1 MGPTGFL
8 PSSNDPDLGQKPLD
22 EIREA
27 FELQAEGLIL
37 GGVDALLIETSQ
49 DILEVKLIIEA
60 CHNAIEKTG
69 KKVPIISNTTLDQYG
84 KMLLGTNIQSAYTT
98 VSDMGIDVFGL
109 NCSTG
114 PIEMNPSIRW
124 LDEQNEHSLLVVPN
138 AGMPENQGGK
148 AVYKMT
154 PEMMGDALGDF
165 LNQYKKVRIIGGCC
179 GTNPEHIKVLR
190 KVIDEKANSLKG

>member
-1 MGPTGFL
+1 L
-8 PSSNDPDLGQKPLD
+8 VQKSLD
-22 EIREA
+22 EIQEA

-49 DILEVKLIIEA
+49 DILEVKLVIEA

-84 KMLLGTNIQSAYTT
+84 KMLLGTNIQAAYTT

-124 LDEQNEHSLLVVPN
+124 LDEQNEHNLLVVPN

-154 PEMMGDALGDF
+154 PEKMGDALGDF